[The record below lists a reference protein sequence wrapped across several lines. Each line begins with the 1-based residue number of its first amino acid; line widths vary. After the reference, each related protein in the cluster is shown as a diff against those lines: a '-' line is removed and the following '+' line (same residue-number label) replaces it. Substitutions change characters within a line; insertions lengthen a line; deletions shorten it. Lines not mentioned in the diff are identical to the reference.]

1 MPQGMAPHPCA
12 CGWHRSNSIDHSR
25 TILKIGQ
32 AVERQVCPI
41 GEAQKDLEEIV
52 RGGYDQDTLYTFF

>member
-12 CGWHRSNSIDHSR
+12 CGWHRLNSIDHNR

-32 AVERQVCPI
+32 AVEKAGVSY
-41 GEAQKDLEEIV
+41 
-52 RGGYDQDTLYTFF
+52 RGSTEGLGGDSEGWI